1 MQKRASNSVVMAQ
14 VLNRV
19 LIPPVGQFLTAFK
32 IKYNLEIGRIY
43 FFLNTIPFQFKS
55 CSHER
60 YLLLQTARLRW
71 SFQMH

>member
-1 MQKRASNSVVMAQ
+1 MQKRASKSLVMAQ

-43 FFLNTIPFQFKS
+43 FFFK
-55 CSHER
+55 
-60 YLLLQTARLRW
+60 YY
-71 SFQMH
+71 SFPI